1 MNMNKR
7 RICLFAGYDQDG
19 IIDTYV
25 IDYIKELSHYCDVYY
40 LADSDIEQYELDK
53 LKPYAVN
60 AWANRHGEY
69 DFGSYSRLVQYYVG
83 WETVE
88 SYDELL
94 FVNDS
99 CYLLSSLKD
108 VFNEMSSRNIDFWGM
123 QATKGI
129 GKTKNKTENKFKNKI
144 SMSKVI
150 KEKLDDY
157 EKESFYDFHIG
168 SYFLAFSNDV
178 IKSDVFKSFISSI
191 RKEKSK
197 LNIIRKYEI
206 GLTRLMINNGFTIDT
221 YMKHLY
227 PFHPVF
233 TNTHFDMI
241 ENGFPL
247 FKRYFLTQNH
257 YHIPDLY
264 QWEGK
269 LSRMLPDLD
278 PQPIKDNLYRVCTK
292 DALNK
297 NLYIKYGGRN
307 KNDYFRGI
315 INKIGLINAIS
326 NIKKMYRLSSKIRKI
341 RTVLLA
347 SNPIFRFKDLI
358 TKKDPNIWVFP
369 VCAYDSTLSGN
380 DLAIFEEVKND
391 SKIKKIILYRNK
403 HINLSGINV
412 EKYHISSREA
422 KSALLQSGVVFIKH
436 GVLANTLKPL
446 NGRLRKIICLWH
458 GIPLK
463 RIGCASRDFQNR
475 LKLAYRIHK
484 DFYSVICSSEIDRMA
499 MASAYVPL
507 TFEQVWLTGLPR
519 TDFMVK
525 RPQELPEFIQQEIIQ
540 LENRLQGKRLI
551 FFCPTFKN
559 GQDGAYYQFSS
570 EEVESLKKWLD
581 ENNAILGIREH
592 MASRGA
598 CYANY
603 LSKLKPLD
611 LSAKYYEN
619 IEAIYHVADLLIT
632 DYSSAYIDFMVT
644 NKPVISFAYDK
655 ESYLNEERGL
665 FYDFE
670 SAVPGPIC
678 ETFDQLLTSLDVFIE
693 RGQLIESSK
702 YRQVVSMFYKY
713 LDGKNASRVVDKII
727 N

>member
-1 MNMNKR
+1 MSKK

-25 IDYIKELSHYCDVYY
+25 INYIKELSHYCDVYY

-53 LKPYAVN
+53 LKPYVIK
-60 AWANRHGEY
+60 AWAKRHGEY
-69 DFGSYSRLVQYYVG
+69 DFGSYSRLAQYYVG
-83 WETVE
+83 WETIE

-99 CYLLSSLKD
+99 CYLLRSLAD
-108 VFNEMSSRNIDFWGM
+108 VFDDMSSRNVDFWGM

-129 GKTKNKTENKFKNKI
+129 GKTKNKIENKFKNKI
-144 SMSKVI
+144 PMSYVI
-150 KEKLDDY
+150 ANKLDDY
-157 EKESFYDFHIG
+157 EREAFYDFHIG
-168 SYFLAFSNDV
+168 SYFLAFSNNV
-178 IKSDVFKSFISSI
+178 IKSDIFKAFISTVQ
-191 RKEKSK
+191 KEKNK

-241 ENGFPL
+241 EDGFPL

-257 YHIPDLY
+257 YRVPDLY
-264 QWEGK
+264 QWEARISN
-269 LSRMLPDLD
+269 LLPSVDM
-278 PQPIKDNLYRVCTK
+278 QPIKDNLYRVCNY
-292 DALNK
+292 DVLNN
-297 NLYIKYGGRN
+297 NLHVKKISETNNNYIKKLAIKLGFSN
-307 KNDYFRGI
+307 HLLKLK
-315 INKIGLINAIS
+315 KI
-326 NIKKMYRLSSKIRKI
+326 YHLSSKIRKVRNI
-341 RTVLLA
+341 YLKINPVFRVL
-347 SNPIFRFKDLI
+347 DLWI
-358 TKKDPNIWVFP
+358 KKDPNAWVFP
-369 VCAYDSTLSGN
+369 VCAYDGTLSGN
-380 DLAIFEEVKND
+380 DLAVFEVVKND
-391 SKIKKIILYRNK
+391 PKIKKYILYRGK
-403 HINLSGINV
+403 HIALEGTNV
-412 EKYHISSREA
+412 EFHHILSKEA
-422 KSALLQSGVVFIKH
+422 KWALLHSGVVFIKH

-446 NGRLRKIICLWH
+446 NGKLRKIICLWH

-463 RIGCASRDFQNR
+463 RIGCASRDFQDR
-475 LKLAYRIHK
+475 LKSAYRIHK

-525 RPQELPEFIQQEIIQ
+525 KYDQLPIQIQQEI
-540 LENRLQGKRLI
+540 LRLKSRLQGKKLI

-559 GQDGAYYQFSS
+559 GQDGAYYKFST
-570 EEVESLKKWLD
+570 EEVERLKQWLD

-598 CYANY
+598 CYLQY

-619 IEAIYHVADLLIT
+619 IEAIYHMADLLIT

-644 NKPVISFAYDK
+644 RKPVISFAYDK

-665 FYDFE
+665 FYNFD

-678 ETFDQLLTSLDVFIE
+678 ETFEQLLLSLKLFGDNE
-693 RGQLIESSK
+693 TLIDSNK
-702 YRQVVSMFYKY
+702 YEQVISIFYKY
-713 LDGKNASRVVDKII
+713 LDGRNSARVVEKII

>member
-1 MNMNKR
+1 MSKK

-25 IDYIKELSHYCDVYY
+25 INYIKELSHYCDVYY

-53 LKPYAVN
+53 LKPYVIK
-60 AWANRHGEY
+60 AWAKRHGEY
-69 DFGSYSRLVQYYVG
+69 DFGSYSRLAQYYVG
-83 WETVE
+83 WETIE

-99 CYLLSSLKD
+99 CYLLRSLAD
-108 VFNEMSSRNIDFWGM
+108 VFDDMSSRNVDFWGM

-129 GKTKNKTENKFKNKI
+129 AKTKNKISNKFENKI
-144 SMSKVI
+144 LMSEVI
-150 KEKLDDY
+150 ANKLDDY
-157 EKESFYDFHIG
+157 EREAFYDFLIG
-168 SYFLAFSNDV
+168 SYFLAFSNNV
-178 IKSDVFKSFISSI
+178 IKSDIFKTFISTI
-191 RKEKSK
+191 QKEKNK

-241 ENGFPL
+241 EDGFPL

-257 YHIPDLY
+257 YRVPDLY
-264 QWEGK
+264 QWEARISN
-269 LSRMLPDLD
+269 LLPSIDM
-278 PQPIKDNLYRVCTK
+278 QPIKDNLYRVCNY
-292 DALNK
+292 DVLNK
-297 NLYIKYGGRN
+297 NLHVKKISETKNNYIK
-307 KNDYFRGI
+307 K
-315 INKIGLINAIS
+315 LAIKLGFS
-326 NIKKMYRLSSKIRKI
+326 NHLLKLKKTYHLSSKIRKVRNI
-341 RTVLLA
+341 YLKINPAFRVL
-347 SNPIFRFKDLI
+347 DLWI
-358 TKKDPNIWVFP
+358 KKDPNAWVFP
-369 VCAYDSTLSGN
+369 VCAYDGTLSGN
-380 DLAIFEEVKND
+380 DLAVFEVVKND
-391 SKIKKIILYRNK
+391 PKIKKYILYRSK
-403 HINLSGINV
+403 HIALEGINI
-412 EKYHISSREA
+412 EFYHILSKEA
-422 KSALLQSGVVFIKH
+422 KWALLHSGVVFIKH

-446 NGRLRKIICLWH
+446 NGKLRKIICLWH

-463 RIGCASRDFQNR
+463 RIGCASRDFQDR
-475 LKLAYRIHK
+475 LKAAYRIHK

-525 RPQELPEFIQQEIIQ
+525 EYDQLPIQIQQEI
-540 LENRLQGKRLI
+540 LRLKSRLQGKKLI

-559 GQDGAYYQFSS
+559 GQDGAYYKFST
-570 EEVESLKKWLD
+570 EEVETLKQWLD

-598 CYANY
+598 CYSQY

-619 IEAIYHVADLLIT
+619 IEAIYHMADLLIT

-644 NKPVISFAYDK
+644 RKPVISFAYDK

-665 FYDFE
+665 FYNFD

-678 ETFDQLLTSLDVFIE
+678 ETFEQLLLSLKLFGDNE
-693 RGQLIESSK
+693 TLIDSDK
-702 YRQVVSMFYKY
+702 YEQVVSIFYKY
-713 LDGKNASRVVDKII
+713 LDGRNSARVVEKII